1 RLQGHNSFAIWFA
14 GLSGSG
20 KSTLASALEKRLY
33 QRGLRTFILDG
44 DNIRSGLNKDLDFS
58 EESRRE
64 NIRRIGEVAKLMID
78 AGCIVLSA
86 FISPFRQE
94 REMVKSMVGEENY
107 VEVFVNCPLEECEK
121 RDVKGLY
128 AKARAGEISNFTGI
142 SSPFEAPENP
152 DVKVPTHQLSL
163 EEGVE
168 RIIFENPVLLFSGGK
183 DSIVLT
189 HLARKAFWPAKIP
202 FPLMHVDTG
211 HNFPETMKFR
221 DDLVKSLGVKLI
233 VGSVQESIDTGRVRE
248 ETGKN
253 ASRNALQTT
262 TLLDTI
268 EKHNIDAAMG
278 GARRDEEKA
287 RAKER
292 FFSHRDDF
300 GQWDPKNQRP
310 ELWNQFNGKKHMG
323 EHFR

>member
-1 RLQGHNSFAIWFA
+1 MEKEKLHIIPHKHQLGRDDRRRLQGHNSFAIWFT

-58 EESRRE
+58 EEARRE
-64 NIRRIGEVAKLMID
+64 NIRRIGEVAILMID

-168 RIIFENPVLLFSGGK
+168 RIIAAIE
-183 DSIVLT
+183 
-189 HLARKAFWPAKIP
+189 H
-202 FPLMHVDTG
+202 
-211 HNFPETMKFR
+211 
-221 DDLVKSLGVKLI
+221 KLR
-233 VGSVQESIDTGRVRE
+233 ID
-248 ETGKN
+248 
-253 ASRNALQTT
+253 
-262 TLLDTI
+262 
-268 EKHNIDAAMG
+268 
-278 GARRDEEKA
+278 
-287 RAKER
+287 
-292 FFSHRDDF
+292 
-300 GQWDPKNQRP
+300 
-310 ELWNQFNGKKHMG
+310 
-323 EHFR
+323 